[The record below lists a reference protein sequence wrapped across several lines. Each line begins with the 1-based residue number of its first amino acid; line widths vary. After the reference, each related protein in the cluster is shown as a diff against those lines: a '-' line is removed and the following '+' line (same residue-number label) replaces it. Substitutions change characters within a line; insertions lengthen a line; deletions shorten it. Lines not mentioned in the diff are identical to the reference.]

1 MGVHYLKFGCLSV
14 HPFVCLCVQRPKFF
28 SKSFYYV
35 ISVLSWLYGKCLHC
49 YDTQTAYISL
59 CNICLYHYDT
69 QTLLI
74 IIIPGVSTLLLY
86 LECLPYYDILV
97 KLVEFCLSYSDRQ
110 SVYVVMISGPRFF
123 CCCLCYYD
131 TQSVY
136 IVTIPGLSILLR
148 YLRKLS

>member
-1 MGVHYLKFGCLSV
+1 MSV
-14 HPFVCLCVQRPKFF
+14 AEGKTVMIPGLLTFH
-28 SKSFYYV
+28 YV
-35 ISVLSWLYGKCLHC
+35 ISVFIIMIPRLSVLLLYPDCLDY
-49 YDTQTAYISL
+49 YDIQTV
-59 CNICLYHYDT
+59 
-69 QTLLI
+69 LI
-74 IIIPGVSTLLLY
+74 IIIPGVSTLLSY

-97 KLVEFCLSYSDRQ
+97 KLVEFCLSYSDRR